1 MHNSDKVI
9 VGSAQIHSGFAG
21 QHYLPYSIGILQAH
35 VLHNSKKK
43 ERYDFRSIIYKREL
57 LNVCVKKLKD
67 CQIILFSTYVWNEK
81 ISLAI
86 AKETKKNDPNKFIIF
101 GGPSVPDNIDNKT
114 EKFLRKNF
122 FIDVCV
128 HQEGERA
135 ALQLLDNYPS
145 NNFESIPNISYLDKN
160 KKFVNNKNI
169 PRLKSFENTPS
180 PYLFGVFDKLIKENP
195 QETWI
200 ASWETNRGCPFSCA
214 YCDWGS
220 AINSKVARMELD
232 RVFKDLDWFS
242 KNKIEFIFC
251 ADANFGIL
259 PRDYEIAIKA
269 VENKKKYGYPKVLSV
284 QNTKNAR
291 ERAYKVQKLLAE
303 NYLSK
308 GVTLAM
314 QSADL
319 HTLKE
324 IKRDNILL
332 ADYQAL
338 QRRFTKD
345 GITTYTEFI
354 LGLPG
359 ETYESFAKGVS
370 DVIQAGQHN
379 RIQFHNLS
387 LLPNAE
393 IASSEYIKKNKI
405 FTKETPF
412 VYPHGSL
419 DEKLADGINEKQEL
433 IISTKT
439 MPTKDWIK
447 TKTYASISEFFY
459 FNKILQVP
467 LLFKH
472 KLNKKSFKFL
482 FEDIMSLKNK
492 KQYKVIES
500 VVESLYEH
508 ANSITRGG
516 YEFKSKKGWLDIF
529 WPPGEFEYI
538 NILKNNMF
546 DEFFEEA
553 KHYFLSNSTDKN
565 HSEII
570 NECLILNKKMMRLP
584 FETKD
589 VTLNL
594 KFNILECY
602 NLMLQNL
609 NFNLKEEQNRNLI
622 VKSDFTFDNWN
633 DWMREVIWY
642 GHRSGRYICRTTNN
656 QIKSN
661 YEFDNDKSSN
671 VIGGSYIG

>member
-1 MHNSDKVI
+1 MHNSDKII
-9 VGSAQIHSGFAG
+9 VGSTQIHNGFAG

-35 VLHNSKKK
+35 ILHNSKKK
-43 ERYDFRSIIYKREL
+43 ERYDFRSTIYKREL
-57 LNVCVKKLKD
+57 LNDCAKKLKD
-67 CQIILFSTYVWNEK
+67 CQIILFSTYVWNER
-81 ISLAI
+81 ISLAV
-86 AKETKKNDPNKFIIF
+86 AKEAKKNDPNKFIVF

-128 HQEGERA
+128 HQEGERTI
-135 ALQLLDNYPS
+135 LQLLDNYPDT
-145 NNFESIPNISYLDKN
+145 NFELIPNISYLDKN
-160 KKFVNNKNI
+160 NKFVNNKNI

-180 PYLFGVFDKLIKENP
+180 PYLYGVFDKLIKENP

-232 RVFKDLDWFS
+232 RIFKDLDWFS

-251 ADANFGIL
+251 CDANFGIL

-269 VENKKKYGYPKVLSV
+269 AENRKKYGYPKVLSV
-284 QNTKNAR
+284 QDTKNAR

-303 NYLSK
+303 NNLSH

-324 IKRDNILL
+324 IKRDNISI
-332 ADYQAL
+332 ANYQEL

-345 GITTYTEFI
+345 GIPTYTELI

-359 ETYESFAKGVS
+359 ETYESFTKGVS

-379 RIQFHNLS
+379 RIKFNNLS

-393 IASSEYIKKNKI
+393 IASSEYVEKNKI
-405 FTKETPF
+405 FTKETTF
-412 VYPHGSL
+412 IYRHGSL
-419 DEKLADGINEKQEL
+419 DEKPVDGINEKQKL
-433 IISTKT
+433 VISTKT

-447 TKTYASISEFFY
+447 TNTYASISEFFY
-459 FNKILQVP
+459 FNKVLQIP

-482 FEDIMSLKNK
+482 FEDLMSLRNK

-516 YEFKSKKGWLDIF
+516 YEFKPKKDWLDIF

-565 HSEII
+565 YNEII

-589 VTLNL
+589 VMLSF

-602 NLMLQNL
+602 NLILQNL
-609 NFNLKEEQNRNLI
+609 NYNLKKEQNEKLI
-622 VKSDFTFDNWN
+622 IKSDFTFNNWN

-642 GHRSGRYICRTTNN
+642 GHRSGKYTCRVINSQRKIT
-656 QIKSN
+656 
-661 YEFDNDKSSN
+661 SSELLIN
-671 VIGGSYIG
+671 TETRGLTH

>member
-1 MHNSDKVI
+1 MN
-9 VGSAQIHSGFAG
+9 
-21 QHYLPYSIGILQAH
+21 
-35 VLHNSKKK
+35 
-43 ERYDFRSIIYKREL
+43 
-57 LNVCVKKLKD
+57 
-67 CQIILFSTYVWNEK
+67 
-81 ISLAI
+81 
-86 AKETKKNDPNKFIIF
+86 
-101 GGPSVPDNIDNKT
+101 
-114 EKFLRKNF
+114 
-122 FIDVCV
+122 
-128 HQEGERA
+128 
-135 ALQLLDNYPS
+135 
-145 NNFESIPNISYLDKN
+145 
-160 KKFVNNKNI
+160 
-169 PRLKSFENTPS
+169 
-180 PYLFGVFDKLIKENP
+180 
-195 QETWI
+195 
-200 ASWETNRGCPFSCA
+200 
-214 YCDWGS
+214 
-220 AINSKVARMELD
+220 
-232 RVFKDLDWFS
+232 
-242 KNKIEFIFC
+242 NKIEFIFC